1 VFQIPSDIRIYV
13 LVEVVHWSSETGSNK
28 QAIKRESKSPTKE
41 PRVCV
46 GNTWK
51 TVGKYRFWQR
61 VACVQRRTDNATMGT
76 TTDITD
82 LLPSQ
87 EVGPPRNGTYDP
99 NYGHEPYWADG
110 GWVYDKFVPT
120 KNGSKYMC
128 GVRCALLFLEYG
140 KICARDENYK
150 LQTFESFC
158 AMKSSDCSG
167 KNGWTPLHK
176 GECYRTLITHY
187 TYDARGRAE
196 KAILEVSKRHRN
208 LEPYVGV
215 A

>member
-1 VFQIPSDIRIYV
+1 MLPDAYIVAAV
-13 LVEVVHWSSETGSNK
+13 LFTLLEVVHWSSETGSNK
-28 QAIKRESKSPTKE
+28 QAGIKRESKSPTKE

-61 VACVQRRTDNATMGT
+61 VACVQRR
-76 TTDITD
+76 
-82 LLPSQ
+82 
-87 EVGPPRNGTYDP
+87 
-99 NYGHEPYWADG
+99 
-110 GWVYDKFVPT
+110 
-120 KNGSKYMC
+120 
-128 GVRCALLFLEYG
+128 YG